1 MDSLTDDKS
10 SGEERWRDIRRNNL
24 LDAASRIFA
33 RQGYEATSV
42 EDIAFEAGIGKP
54 TVYRYFASKQALF
67 EAVFGQA
74 IDDLEIRLDAA
85 LLQDGPF
92 EDRLTR
98 LALEIVPTFRTH
110 FGSIRNINEG
120 ETSKRRLFRQRR
132 SQIEQR
138 LKGVI
143 ETAQRQGEA
152 RPFDAG
158 MAAKLMIGMMWSGVG
173 ADYLSDAEVAEAVIG
188 MALNGIGQS
197 QAPQGRTPR
206 ERPTGGTVTVLKPRG
221 RKGGSPQ
228 P

>member
-1 MDSLTDDKS
+1 MDSLSDDKS

-54 TVYRYFASKQALF
+54 TIYRYFASKQALF

-74 IDDLEIRLDAA
+74 LDDLQIRLDAA
-85 LLQDGPF
+85 LLQDGTF
-92 EDRLTR
+92 EERLMR
-98 LALEIVPTFRTH
+98 LAVEIVPTFRTH

-132 SQIEQR
+132 SEIEQR
-138 LKGVI
+138 LKSVI
-143 ETAQRQGEA
+143 EAAQRQGEA
-152 RPFDAG
+152 RRFDPAI
-158 MAAKLMIGMMWSGVG
+158 AAKLMIGMMWSGVG
-173 ADYLSDAEVAEAVIG
+173 ADHLSDTDVAEAVVG
-188 MALNGIGQS
+188 MALHGVARQR
-197 QAPQGRTPR
+197 A
-206 ERPTGGTVTVLKPRG
+206 EAGGSVTVLKPRS
-221 RKGGSPQ
+221 RKGGSAQ

>member
-1 MDSLTDDKS
+1 MDSLTDDKAP
-10 SGEERWRDIRRNNL
+10 GEERWRDIRRNNL

-54 TVYRYFASKQALF
+54 TVYRYFPSKQVLF

-74 IDDLEIRLDAA
+74 LDDLEIRLDAA
-85 LLQDGPF
+85 LLQDGSL
-92 EDRLTR
+92 EDRLMR
-98 LALEIVPTFRTH
+98 LITEIVPTFRTH

-138 LKGVI
+138 LRGVI
-143 ETAQRQGEA
+143 ESGQRLGEV
-152 RPFDAG
+152 RPMDAG
-158 MAAKLMIGMMWSGVG
+158 VAAKLLIGMMWSGVS
-173 ADYLSDAEVAEAVIG
+173 ADHLSDVEVAEAVIG
-188 MALNGIGQS
+188 IVLNGIAQNR
-197 QAPQGRTPR
+197 PPR
-206 ERPTGGTVTVLKPRG
+206 ERPIGRPTDGTVTVLKPRG
-221 RKGGSPQ
+221 RKGGSVQ